1 MRLLTHNTL
10 QSPLTSSYPLKITC
24 TALRHIPSTPLT
36 TDEGPYDFVRNLLE
50 NGKIEWDGVTG
61 AREDL
66 KDKIEELAVGDLQV
80 RVEVFDNNKSYLAY
94 FVSKRKHASFG
105 PTRSSRHLNL
115 PLIHLTTRQR

>member
-1 MRLLTHNTL
+1 M
-10 QSPLTSSYPLKITC
+10 
-24 TALRHIPSTPLT
+24 T

-80 RVEVFDNNKSYLAY
+80 RVEV
-94 FVSKRKHASFG
+94 V
-105 PTRSSRHLNL
+105 
-115 PLIHLTTRQR
+115 

>member
-1 MRLLTHNTL
+1 MRLLTPNTL

-80 RVEVFDNNKSYLAY
+80 RVEV
-94 FVSKRKHASFG
+94 V
-105 PTRSSRHLNL
+105 
-115 PLIHLTTRQR
+115 